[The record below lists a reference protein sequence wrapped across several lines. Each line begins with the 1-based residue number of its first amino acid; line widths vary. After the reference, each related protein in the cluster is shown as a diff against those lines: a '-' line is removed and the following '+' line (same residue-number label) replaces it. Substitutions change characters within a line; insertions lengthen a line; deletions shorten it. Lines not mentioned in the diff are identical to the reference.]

1 MVGIFS
7 ENMADYLVLKYLHV
21 TCVVISYTLF
31 VLRGVWMLNISPW
44 LQHRWVKIAPHV
56 NDTILL
62 LSAITLAVV
71 THRNPFVETWLAAK
85 IAGLLVYI
93 MLGFIAFRLG
103 KTRRARVTA
112 WILAQIVFAYI
123 VSVALTKNPLL
134 F

>member
-1 MVGIFS
+1 
-7 ENMADYLVLKYLHV
+7 MADYLVLKYLHV
-21 TCVVISYTLF
+21 TCVVVSYTLF
-31 VLRGVWMLNISPW
+31 VLRGVWMLNVSPW
-44 LQHRWVKIAPHV
+44 LQCRWVKIAPHV

-62 LSAITLAVV
+62 LSAVTLAVV
-71 THRNPFVETWLAAK
+71 THRNPLVETWLAAK
-85 IAGLLVYI
+85 IVGLLVYI